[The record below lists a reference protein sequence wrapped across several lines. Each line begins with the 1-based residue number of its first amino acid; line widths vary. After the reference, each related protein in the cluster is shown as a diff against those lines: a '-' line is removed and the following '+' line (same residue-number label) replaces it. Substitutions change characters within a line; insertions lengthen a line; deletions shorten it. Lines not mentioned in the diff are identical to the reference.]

1 MMTNKQKATTYM
13 VRRSFLGMREKK
25 TFDSLEGAETMYAQM
40 LAETPEAFVE
50 LSEVTALVTDVIRFQ
65 SGEVRFER

>member
-13 VRRSFLGMREKK
+13 VRRSFLGKREKQ
-25 TFDSLEGAETMYAQM
+25 TFDTLEGAETVYAQM

-50 LSEVTALVTDVIRFQ
+50 LSEVTSLVTDVIRFQ